1 MRSCHALTL
10 VAGFVVAATVGACGG
25 GKPSADDCKKFADHY
40 VAKLSEDGGADP
52 EATKKVAE
60 GMRPKLV
67 ADCEKSDKASIDCIL
82 NAKTMAEIEKC
93 DSAEPSK

>member
-1 MRSCHALTL
+1 MMRSCHALIL
-10 VAGFVVAATVGACGG
+10 VAGFLAAATVGACGG
-25 GKPSADDCKKFADHY
+25 KPSAEDCKKFADHY

-52 EATKKVAE
+52 EATMKVAE

-82 NAKTMAEIEKC
+82 KAKTMAEIEKC
-93 DSAEPSK
+93 DSPEPAK